1 MPVAPIQQG
10 KSYSDMVNEQIGLI
24 QRQRAANL
32 NQRLAQEEKNRE
44 FRTKQYENIY
54 DFDVSG
60 LAGGDVELLGK
71 LQKQLANSLNPDSD
85 QSYSSSQELVAD
97 ISYINNV
104 YNEMKRWGETGMSG
118 RQSYQQG
125 ILQPDR
131 GDGTVF
137 VGTEDTLSARNAA
150 WEQGA
155 FANAEILGGPGQRQI
170 IGDMLDQD
178 GNVMNQ
184 GIDFFQNE
192 WRSRPDMFWRPEIG
206 EGAKLLDGV
215 ALDFSSRKGVD
226 SSNVQKVAAEL
237 FDSDPATINR
247 IRRESLRQINQER
260 ADIGYEPISMD
271 AAESTFDSLG
281 LGVNELRQQYVDRA
295 VEGIGLRPK
304 AAGPQTFSGTVYDTQ
319 SGTRAI
325 GLTKPI
331 EVVSSTLSG
340 DVSHIAL
347 LGDEMVVV
355 YEGADGERQEQT
367 VKEGSDA
374 WDSIVAQSGG
384 LDALAQMITSQSAVA
399 GNQEQGQGS
408 SSGEDATSG
417 EDGKTAEERINDL
430 DKQITDDTARL
441 NELESQPRRNNQ
453 ALREIESL
461 KERLLKAEEE
471 KSGLNAMDSV
481 DAEINE
487 LQREIASLER
497 QPEENRSGFTKS
509 RINQLKEEVIQLT
522 ESKPKP
528 EPVNP
533 EPSFKTEKGKTYT
546 ADQLE
551 PNLEDWEK
559 SLRAGDK
566 GVKSGV
572 AVIAKN
578 FGNLR
583 PNTANPYRSGV
594 YEVSS
599 DNKYQNFSSYEEG
612 LKGLIWDIKSKQ
624 HKDGLSSNV
633 VSKGDS
639 IMQAIKEYAPAADK
653 NNPESYAKFVVD
665 FVNEKTGGDFTV
677 DTKASELPTQFLVEA
692 IIMKEDI
699 SLYNEMKDRGFFGDK
714 IAGYSKGISKNNLV

>member
-355 YEGADGERQEQT
+355 YEGADGERQEQA

-408 SSGEDATSG
+408 SSDEGVASG

-461 KERLLKAEEE
+461 KEGLLKAEEE

>member
-1 MPVAPIQQG
+1 MAVAPTQQG
-10 KSYSDMVNEQIGLI
+10 KSYSDMVDEQIGLI
-24 QRQRAANL
+24 QRQRSANL
-32 NQRLAQEEKNRE
+32 NQRLIQEEKNRE

-71 LQKQLANSLNPDSD
+71 LQKQLASGLNPDSD
-85 QSYSSSQELVAD
+85 QSYSNSQELVAD
-97 ISYINNV
+97 IAYINNV

-125 ILQPDR
+125 ILQPNR

-155 FANAEILGGPGQRQI
+155 FANAQILGEPGQRRI

-178 GNVMNQ
+178 GDVMKQ

-260 ADIGYEPISMD
+260 ADIGYDPISME

-319 SGTRAI
+319 SGARAI

-347 LGDEMVVV
+347 LDDEMVVV
-355 YEGADGERQEQT
+355 YEDADGERQEQT
-367 VKEGSDA
+367 VREGSDA
-374 WDSIVAQSGG
+374 WDSIVVQSGG
-384 LDALAQMITSQSAVA
+384 LEALAKMVKRKGTVA
-399 GNQEQGQGS
+399 GNQKQGQGS
-408 SSGEDATSG
+408 SSGEGATSG
-417 EDGKTAEERINDL
+417 EDVKTAEERINEL
-430 DKQITDDTARL
+430 DKQIVDDTARL
-441 NELESQPRRNNQ
+441 NELQNQ
-453 ALREIESL
+453 EKRTGSELNEIRSL
-461 KERLLKAEEE
+461 QGRLATYEKE

-481 DAEINE
+481 DAEINV
-487 LQREIASLER
+487 LQREIANLER
-497 QPEENRSGFTKS
+497 QPEENRSGVTKS

-522 ESKPKP
+522 KSKP
-528 EPVNP
+528 EPVEDENYASS
-533 EPSFKTEKGKTYT
+533 PSDVSPATGLLNEFDSVMLSYIDEDELPATELYDFIASLQNNEEKLKVQREIIEIRKKGEYPY
-546 ADQLE
+546 L
-551 PNLEDWEK
+551 
-559 SLRAGDK
+559 
-566 GVKSGV
+566 SG
-572 AVIAKN
+572 
-578 FGNLR
+578 G
-583 PNTANPYRSGV
+583 
-594 YEVSS
+594 EV
-599 DNKYQNFSSYEEG
+599 
-612 LKGLIWDIKSKQ
+612 
-624 HKDGLSSNV
+624 LSSRYK
-633 VSKGDS
+633 S
-639 IMQAIKEYAPAADK
+639 
-653 NNPESYAKFVVD
+653 
-665 FVNEKTGGDFTV
+665 
-677 DTKASELPTQFLVEA
+677 
-692 IIMKEDI
+692 
-699 SLYNEMKDRGFFGDK
+699 
-714 IAGYSKGISKNNLV
+714 

>member
-1 MPVAPIQQG
+1 MAVAPTQQG
-10 KSYSDMVNEQIGLI
+10 EKSYSDMVNEQIGLI

-44 FRTKQYENIY
+44 FRTKQYQNIY

-71 LQKQLANSLNPDSD
+71 LQKQLASGLNPDSD
-85 QSYSSSQELVAD
+85 QSYSNSQELVAD
-97 ISYINNV
+97 IAYINNV

-155 FANAEILGGPGQRQI
+155 FANAQILGGPGQRQI

-178 GNVMNQ
+178 GNVMKQ

-319 SGTRAI
+319 SGARAI

-347 LGDEMVVV
+347 LDDEMVVV
-355 YEGADGERQEQT
+355 YEDADGERQEQA
-367 VKEGSDA
+367 VREGSDA

-384 LDALAQMITSQSAVA
+384 LDALAKMVTNKNTVSD
-399 GNQEQGQGS
+399 NQPQGQGS
-408 SSGEDATSG
+408 PSGEGATSG
-417 EDGKTAEERINDL
+417 EDGKTAEEKINEL

-441 NELESQPRRNNQ
+441 NELESQPRKNNQ

-461 KERLLKAEEE
+461 KQKLKKAEDE
-471 KSGLNAMDSV
+471 KSILNEMDPV

-522 ESKPKP
+522 ESKPEP

-533 EPSFKTEKGKTYT
+533 EPSFKTEKGETYT

-583 PNTANPYRSGV
+583 PNPANPYLKRS
-594 YEVSS
+594 
-599 DNKYQNFSSYEEG
+599 
-612 LKGLIWDIKSKQ
+612 
-624 HKDGLSSNV
+624 
-633 VSKGDS
+633 
-639 IMQAIKEYAPAADK
+639 
-653 NNPESYAKFVVD
+653 
-665 FVNEKTGGDFTV
+665 
-677 DTKASELPTQFLVEA
+677 
-692 IIMKEDI
+692 
-699 SLYNEMKDRGFFGDK
+699 
-714 IAGYSKGISKNNLV
+714 